1 MSETEEDRSFYAAGE
16 AAFIARRGTPF
27 LLSPK
32 DYALLKEWRALGIPI
47 EAVEAGIDEAFTRR
61 EERGSTGR
69 INSLSYCRDA
79 VLSAWERRAET
90 AVGRG
95 TGRDGLET
103 ADAGARLAR
112 LAGALDSVARLHPEL
127 TDRLDS
133 AQRSLDRLAG
143 SRKTPGEVEAS
154 LARLDRRLTN
164 ELVEA
169 LPSERRRRVESRV
182 EELLAKARVKMDRE
196 TEEKTRRALTRRTL
210 REELALP
217 RLTLLGDSLVHG
229 SRQ

>member
-1 MSETEEDRSFYAAGE
+1 MNETEEDRSYYAAGE

-47 EAVEAGIDEAFTRR
+47 EAVESGIDEAFSRR
-61 EERGSTGR
+61 EERSATGR

-79 VLSAWERRAET
+79 VLSAWERRSDT

-95 TGRDGLET
+95 SDRGEIET

-112 LAGALDSVARLHPEL
+112 LAEALDAVARVHPEL

-133 AQRSLDRLAG
+133 AQRSLDRLTG
-143 SRKTPGEVEAS
+143 SRKTAGEIEAS

-164 ELVEA
+164 ELSDA
-169 LPSERRRRVESRV
+169 LLPERRRRLESRV
-182 EELLAKARVKMDRE
+182 EDLLAKARVKMDRE

-217 RLTLLGDSLVHG
+217 RLTLLGE
-229 SRQ
+229 

>member
-1 MSETEEDRSFYAAGE
+1 MSETEEDRAFYAAGE
-16 AAFIARRGTPF
+16 AAFVARRGTPF

-32 DYALLKEWRALGIPI
+32 DFALLKEWRALGVPI

-61 EERGSTGR
+61 EERGATGR

-79 VLSAWERRAET
+79 VLSAWERRADT

-95 TGRDGLET
+95 AGRGEGESSDVGP
-103 ADAGARLAR
+103 RLAR
-112 LAGALDSVARLHPEL
+112 LGEALDAVARIYPDL
-127 TDRLDS
+127 TERLGS
-133 AQRSLDRLAG
+133 AERSLDRLAASG
-143 SRKTPGEVEAS
+143 KTPGEVEAS

-164 ELVEA
+164 DLFDA
-169 LPSERRRRVESRV
+169 LSEERRTRLQSRV
-182 EELLAKARVKMDRE
+182 EALLAKARVRMDRE

-217 RLTLLGDSLVHG
+217 RLTLLGE
-229 SRQ
+229 